1 MRVLLIASVLA
12 VSLAGST
19 AFSDINRI
27 DNKDPERAAKGLALL
42 YRDIGE
48 GTISF
53 FKDIFMTLDD
63 VPKAI
68 LTDIFG
74 GGQNKG

>member
-1 MRVLLIASVLA
+1 MRALLIISVLA

-19 AFSDINRI
+19 AFSDMNRI
-27 DNKDPERAAKGLALL
+27 DIKDPARAAKGLALL
-42 YRDIGE
+42 YLEIGE

-63 VPKAI
+63 VPKGI

-74 GGQNKG
+74 VGQNKG